1 MEQKPK
7 WLGMLGKR
15 TEKGED
21 VVILLTLLLLR
32 KNLKILDTRFR
43 QCFRL

>member
-21 VVILLTLLLLR
+21 VVSLLTLLLLR
-32 KNLKILDTRFR
+32 KTLKILDTPFR